1 MAPISQL
8 QWIWHSDDAWH
19 PDDAIGMNVAQYA
32 GSGDGKWAD
41 SRQPSYYFIRYLSL
55 ETKPSAAWLQIYSGC
70 GVIVVFER
78 LTVGSAQ
85 GGPGRENRPSPRPRR
100 PMTTN
105 AGIWDARGRIS
116 RR

>member
-70 GVIVVFER
+70 GYRFLANGSQLGHDVDAMVVQHRHEDLTGQRER
-78 LTVGSAQ
+78 
-85 GGPGRENRPSPRPRR
+85 
-100 PMTTN
+100 
-105 AGIWDARGRIS
+105 
-116 RR
+116 